1 MDLPD
6 CTHDNME
13 WEADGEFY
21 KEHCPDCSYSHER
34 DDMESERLTVRG
46 VFSWT
51 QFYIVSNKLF

>member
-6 CTHDNME
+6 CTHDSME
-13 WEADGEFY
+13 WEVNGEFY
-21 KEHCPDCSYSHER
+21 KEHCPDCGYSYER

-51 QFYIVSNKLF
+51 QFYIVSK